1 MKKKRSSDKNTLPY
15 RTVDMI
21 GNCQACFNNCK
32 CSTIQPESNAIFLH
46 MHGGGFISQTSK
58 SHQTY
63 LIQWS
68 KDTGIPILRS
78 IRMSNIYPYIRNSL
92 QNASKN
98 LNIYKHAWYF
108 KSFVYHIW
116 CDQ

>member
-1 MKKKRSSDKNTLPY
+1 MRSSDKNTLPY

-21 GNCQACFNNCK
+21 GNCQACFKNCK

-78 IRMSNIYPYIRNSL
+78 ISNVKYLPLYQKILYEIL
-92 QNASKN
+92 SK
-98 LNIYKHAWYF
+98 YF
-108 KSFVYHIW
+108 
-116 CDQ
+116 